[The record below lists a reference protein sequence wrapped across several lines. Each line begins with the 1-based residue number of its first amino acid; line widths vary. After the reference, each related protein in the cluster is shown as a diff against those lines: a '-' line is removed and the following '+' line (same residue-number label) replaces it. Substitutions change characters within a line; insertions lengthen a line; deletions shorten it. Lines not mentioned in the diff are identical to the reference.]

1 MADNNDEALGKGIGC
16 LLCLTALW
24 YGIKWLFNVVT
35 NFVSNNSSPI
45 ILGVCIVVGIIV
57 LFKFISVKKVGGRFL
72 AQVRSQLKS
81 LEDIVNTHKDILGS
95 DEDWNKKISKY
106 ENELSILVKKGK

>member
-16 LLCLTALW
+16 IALLTGIG

-35 NFVSNNSSPI
+35 NFVSNNTSPI

-57 LFKFISVKKVGGRFL
+57 LFKFISVKKAGSRFL
-72 AQVRSQLKS
+72 AQVKSQLKS

-95 DEDWNKKISKY
+95 DEDWNNKMSNY
-106 ENELSILVKKGK
+106 ENELLMLKRERG